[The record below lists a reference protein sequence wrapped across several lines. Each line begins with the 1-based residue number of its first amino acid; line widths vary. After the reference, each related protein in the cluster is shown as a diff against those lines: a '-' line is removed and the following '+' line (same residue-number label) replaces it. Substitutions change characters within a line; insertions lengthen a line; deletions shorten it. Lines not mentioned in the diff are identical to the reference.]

1 MRKTVTPGNTILSGM
16 LSYDVSEIEYSSK
29 SPFVQDRERL
39 YTPVLHNCD
48 HLPLTLAI
56 GCSLYTFIAVTK
68 EVNVCNYVSVQSLP
82 RVMPRHFVF
91 ITDLVCLS
99 AWTTRYASL
108 RINSNF
114 DMRKVVRSV
123 NHLFAFKHQP
133 S

>member
-1 MRKTVTPGNTILSGM
+1 MFQKLSIATSLLLSKFERGCTAGSPQLRSLAPHVGYWLLVVHFIPVTTEV
-16 LSYDVSEIEYSSK
+16 DVCK
-29 SPFVQDRERL
+29 D
-39 YTPVLHNCD
+39 
-48 HLPLTLAI
+48 
-56 GCSLYTFIAVTK
+56 
-68 EVNVCNYVSVQSLP
+68 VSVQSLP